1 MSIVSD
7 LLGRLTPYISRG
19 DSFADE
25 LHRLLTIIEE
35 DAKAVAGGAGTV
47 PSTQEPVSREGQ
59 VTPAP
64 DQEGQAVQPAA
75 PVVPADTAN
84 PDPGVQDVAQGGSG
98 GTVPVEP
105 AQGQGQA

>member
-7 LLGRLTPYISRG
+7 LLERITPYISRG
-19 DSFADE
+19 DTFADE
-25 LHRLLTIIEE
+25 LHRVLTIIEE
-35 DAKAVAGGAGTV
+35 DAKAVAGGATTV
-47 PSTQEPVSREGQ
+47 PSTQEPVTESGH
-59 VTPAP
+59 VTAAP

-84 PDPGVQDVAQGGSG
+84 PDPGVQDVSQGGTG

>member
-7 LLGRLTPYISRG
+7 LLERITPYISRG

-25 LHRLLTIIEE
+25 LHRVLAIIEE
-35 DAKAVAGGAGTV
+35 DAKAVAGGAEVV

-59 VTPAP
+59 ITPAP
-64 DQEGQAVQPAA
+64 DQAGQATQPAA

-84 PDPGVQDVAQGGSG
+84 PDPAVQDVSQGGTG

-105 AQGQGQA
+105 VQGQDQA